1 MFKENQAKM
10 MPLKK
15 LLCTVL
21 LLPSFIS
28 CSTYQSKPNQEANNT
43 VSPSKIVTE
52 HLRAVE
58 NGNWVKAES
67 YLAEDYKMKMD
78 GMPFFVSIK
87 EENALDMHKARKDA
101 FHDFKFNEVIED
113 TSDNQVK
120 IAVYLT
126 GTHTGLLD
134 YPERIGIP
142 KTEATGKKVNLP
154 AEYFTYSIE
163 NDKIVHTYGEI
174 PDGHG
179 PAALLKQLDIAD

>member
-1 MFKENQAKM
+1 M
-10 MPLKK
+10 LKQNK
-15 LLCTVL
+15 SRMLLKTPIYTVL
-21 LLPSFIS
+21 LLLYFTS

-43 VSPSKIVTE
+43 VSPSSIVTE

-58 NGNWVKAES
+58 NGNWAKAES

-87 EENALDMHKARKDA
+87 RENALDMHKARKKA
-101 FHDFKFNEVIED
+101 FPDFKFNEVIED
-113 TSDNQVK
+113 TSDNQVE

-126 GTHTGLLD
+126 GTHTGFLD
-134 YPERIGIP
+134 YPEKIGIP
-142 KTEATGKKVNLP
+142 NTEATGKKIDLP